1 MQRRKGPLVLI
12 SLTALALTFTALPAR
27 SQDDPLKE
35 RAAAIV
41 RRADE
46 AQFGEVW
53 GLSRELI
60 ELEGKDEALAKAIQQ
75 VGEGAGEKGRL
86 VSAKALLELTD
97 QGVFA
102 DQVLGILKPVLDAK
116 DPEVRAAA
124 ASLLGDQSF
133 VNRPA
138 RKEIRSLLMQ
148 RVTADT
154 EAPKVRIEAAKALFQ
169 TGTPEDRTTARA
181 ELRNFLKSSDRGLRT
196 QGALALAAIDDMP
209 DARAELDKIALE
221 PTVEGELARSFLRRE
236 RMTREFEQQ
245 LNRLAARKFGEETQ
259 KERSGKFAMLAEILG
274 KVQAGHIRGDKFSEE
289 ELLNAAAGGLLHY
302 LDRHSSFLTS
312 EEYARFYFDL
322 NREYGGIG
330 AFVNFDQD
338 DIFSIVRPIYS
349 GPAYR
354 AGLKSGD
361 KLLEVDGWETSGHS
375 SDEIIAKLKG
385 QPGTKVTIKFRRLGL
400 PEAKEVTLT
409 REEIQVPSV
418 NFDMLPGKVGYL
430 ECLTFGQNTADEM
443 RHAIDHLQ
451 EQGAKAL
458 VLDLRN
464 NTGGY
469 LLAARDVV
477 ELFVP
482 GAKLVVYT
490 EGRSTQREEY
500 KTRNQA
506 VVPEMPLVVLVNEFS
521 ASASEITA
529 GALQDHKRA
538 TIVGKRSFGKGS
550 VQSLIELKTAR
561 GEVFDDKNGN
571 GTRDEWEP
579 YTDANKNGKYDVGPR
594 LKLTVA
600 RYYLPS
606 GRCLHKDID
615 EATGKVVNPDWGIV
629 PDREVELREFSTK
642 ELWKN
647 AEVFEL
653 LQKDVF
659 RKYARA
665 HLDQNKELFLQLA
678 DGDRGDFTKYPE
690 FEQFYS
696 SLDTKLSKDDVRR
709 WLRWT
714 LRDEVADARGKAYPG
729 GRALGDY
736 QEDGQ
741 LQEAMKALFEK
752 LGQDIKQLPE
762 FQGGVLKVAQDKKP
776 EEAKKKG

>member
-330 AFVNFDQD
+330 AFVNNNDGAFQ
-338 DIFSIVRPIYS
+338 ITRPIYS

-354 AGLKSGD
+354 KGLKSGD
-361 KLLEVDGWETSGHS
+361 RITKVDGWDTSDKDL
-375 SDEIIAKLKG
+375 DEIIKKLKG
-385 QPGTKVTIKFRRLGL
+385 KPGTKVVVSVWRPGWDKPRDYDIQ
-400 PEAKEVTLT
+400 
-409 REEIQVPSV
+409 REKIEVPSV
-418 NFDMLPGKVGYL
+418 NYDLLPGGVGTCGK
-430 ECLTFGQNTADEM
+430 EGQSVPVGVGQPT
-443 RHAIDHLQ
+443 
-451 EQGAKAL
+451 
-458 VLDLRN
+458 LRI
-464 NTGGY
+464 
-469 LLAARDVV
+469 
-477 ELFVP
+477 
-482 GAKLVVYT
+482 
-490 EGRSTQREEY
+490 EG
-500 KTRNQA
+500 
-506 VVPEMPLVVLVNEFS
+506 
-521 ASASEITA
+521 
-529 GALQDHKRA
+529 
-538 TIVGKRSFGKGS
+538 
-550 VQSLIELKTAR
+550 
-561 GEVFDDKNGN
+561 
-571 GTRDEWEP
+571 
-579 YTDANKNGKYDVGPR
+579 
-594 LKLTVA
+594 LTV
-600 RYYLPS
+600 
-606 GRCLHKDID
+606 
-615 EATGKVVNPDWGIV
+615 
-629 PDREVELREFSTK
+629 
-642 ELWKN
+642 
-647 AEVFEL
+647 
-653 LQKDVF
+653 
-659 RKYARA
+659 
-665 HLDQNKELFLQLA
+665 
-678 DGDRGDFTKYPE
+678 
-690 FEQFYS
+690 
-696 SLDTKLSKDDVRR
+696 
-709 WLRWT
+709 
-714 LRDEVADARGKAYPG
+714 G
-729 GRALGDY
+729 GTA
-736 QEDGQ
+736 
-741 LQEAMKALFEK
+741 
-752 LGQDIKQLPE
+752 
-762 FQGGVLKVAQDKKP
+762 
-776 EEAKKKG
+776 

>member
-1 MQRRKGPLVLI
+1 MLRTALTKHFAILALAALAGGVLPAQEDLGTKVSRLLGEADAAPLVRAFELGRQVSDLQAQEDALVKAISESASKLGNHGRIAAGSALI
-12 SLTALALTFTALPAR
+12 DIGEGETHGQAVLETLRPVCKSEDPLARAAALALLGKKHFAR
-27 SQDDPLKE
+27 KT
-35 RAAAIV
+35 
-41 RRADE
+41 
-46 AQFGEVW
+46 
-53 GLSRELI
+53 LI
-60 ELEGKDEALAKAIQQ
+60 EVQSLVKENVVADTLEPQVRLAACRTLWELGSDEQ
-75 VGEGAGEKGRL
+75 
-86 VSAKALLELTD
+86 
-97 QGVFA
+97 
-102 DQVLGILKPVLDAK
+102 
-116 DPEVRAAA
+116 
-124 ASLLGDQSF
+124 
-133 VNRPA
+133 
-138 RKEIRSLLMQ
+138 RSLA
-148 RVTADT
+148 R
-154 EAPKVRIEAAKALFQ
+154 Q
-169 TGTPEDRTTARA
+169 TIAQYLASTD
-181 ELRNFLKSSDRGLRT
+181 NGLRT
-196 QGALALAAIDDMP
+196 QGALALAEINQVNREAKAI
-209 DARAELDKIALE
+209 LQALAVE
-221 PTVEGELARSFLRRE
+221 PTTEGKLAKSYLAIE
-236 RMTREFEQQ
+236 NLQREFEARLRKLTEQQ
-245 LNRLAARKFGEETQ
+245 LAEPNGKQSDELKVLREIMARVHVSHVRGEKVPDEFLISEAAKG
-259 KERSGKFAMLAEILG
+259 M
-274 KVQAGHIRGDKFSEE
+274 
-289 ELLNAAAGGLLHY
+289 AAAV
-302 LDRHSSFLTS
+302 DRHSSFFTS
-312 EEYARFYFDL
+312 EEFQKFFFDL